1 MTDFAEYQEYKGYKI
16 VQGLGNN
23 SRYKEIKPDG
33 RGSIPTILLGLY
45 TTAVEAI
52 QAIDM
57 QESKSKLKVK
67 SNATK
72 QSNG

>member
-1 MTDFAEYQEYKGYKI
+1 MVEDKEYKGYKI
-16 VQGLGNN
+16 VQAQGNN

-33 RGSIPTILLGLY
+33 RGSIPTVLLGLY
-45 TTAVEAI
+45 TTASEAI
-52 QAIDM
+52 QAIDL
-57 QESKSKLKVK
+57 QESKSKQKVK

>member
-1 MTDFAEYQEYKGYKI
+1 MNTYEGYKI
-16 VQGLGNN
+16 VQAEGNN

-33 RGSIPTILLGLY
+33 RGSIPVVLLGLY
-45 TTAVEAI
+45 TTAAEAKK
-52 QAIDM
+52 AIDT
-57 QESKSKLKVK
+57 QQAESKQKVK

>member
-1 MTDFAEYQEYKGYKI
+1 MTEYKGYKI
-16 VQGLGNN
+16 VQGDGNN
-23 SRYKEIKPDG
+23 SRYKQIKPDG
-33 RGSIPTILLGLY
+33 RGSIPTALLGLY

-57 QESKSKLKVK
+57 QESKSKQKVK

>member
-1 MTDFAEYQEYKGYKI
+1 MTEYKGYKI
-16 VQGLGNN
+16 VSAEGNN

-33 RGSIPTILLGLY
+33 RGSIPTVLLGLY
-45 TTAVEAI
+45 TTATEAI
-52 QAIDM
+52 QAIDIE
-57 QESKSKLKVK
+57 QSKSKQKVK